1 MKTFQTPPEELARL
15 RGLAERLDCIIEEDF
30 HLLAEI
36 TPGTAYAWRQRKR
49 GPAYVLLGNRVLYP
63 CQAVATH
70 LETLRRDMPA
80 ATGKKL
86 L

>member
-1 MKTFQTPPEELARL
+1 MKISTTPPEELARL
-15 RGLAERLDCIIEEDF
+15 RGLAERLDCILEEDF

-36 TPGTAYAWRQRKR
+36 TPGTAQAWRNRGR
-49 GPAYVLLGNRVLYP
+49 GPAYVLLGNRFLYP
-63 CQAVATH
+63 FNAVVKH

-80 ATGKKL
+80 AAGKKL